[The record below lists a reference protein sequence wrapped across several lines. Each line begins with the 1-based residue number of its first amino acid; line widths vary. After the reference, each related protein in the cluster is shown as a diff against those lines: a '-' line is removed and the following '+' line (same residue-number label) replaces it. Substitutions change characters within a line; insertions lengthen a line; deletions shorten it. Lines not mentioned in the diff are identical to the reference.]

1 MNFSI
6 ITRRNSCLRKI
17 IKIMILNYIFTIVIV
32 SFIKNDLLLQ
42 GDGKVFGAEGKLKR
56 EGDRAPSSAGTSG
69 AVKTES
75 PRRRNDL
82 LDDDDDIP
90 DDSFHM
96 ITQYNWEDDIIWNG
110 DDLKHKV
117 QDGLRYFNE

>member
-1 MNFSI
+1 
-6 ITRRNSCLRKI
+6 
-17 IKIMILNYIFTIVIV
+17 MILNYIFTIVIV

-42 GDGKVFGAEGKLKR
+42 GDSKVFGAEGKLKR
-56 EGDRAPSSAGTSG
+56 EADRAPSSAVTSG

-90 DDSFHM
+90 DDSLHM
-96 ITQYNWEDDIIWNG
+96 ITQYSWEGDIIWNG